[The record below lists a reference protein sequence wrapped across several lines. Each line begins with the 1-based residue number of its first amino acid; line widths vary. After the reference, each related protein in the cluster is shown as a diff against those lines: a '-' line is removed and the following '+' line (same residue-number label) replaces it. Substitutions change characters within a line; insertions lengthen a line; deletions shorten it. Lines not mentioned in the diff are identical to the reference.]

1 MELLVFMILDQV
13 DMVVVAMT
21 IVHQAVIVVDR
32 LRPMNIV
39 PAIMDQV
46 DMVDH
51 PVVTAVHQDSMDL
64 QVVMVVHQ
72 EDMADLPVVMVVL

>member
-21 IVHQAVIVVDR
+21 IVHQAVTVVDL

-39 PAIMDQV
+39 PAIMDQ
-46 DMVDH
+46 
-51 PVVTAVHQDSMDL
+51 L
-64 QVVMVVHQ
+64 
-72 EDMADLPVVMVVL
+72 DMADHPVVMVVYQ

>member
-21 IVHQAVIVVDR
+21 IVHQAVIAEDR
-32 LRPMNIV
+32 LHPMNIV
-39 PAIMDQV
+39 PAIMDRV

-51 PVVTAVHQDSMDL
+51 PVVTVVHREDSVDL
-64 QVVMVVHQ
+64 PGDMVVH
-72 EDMADLPVVMVVL
+72 